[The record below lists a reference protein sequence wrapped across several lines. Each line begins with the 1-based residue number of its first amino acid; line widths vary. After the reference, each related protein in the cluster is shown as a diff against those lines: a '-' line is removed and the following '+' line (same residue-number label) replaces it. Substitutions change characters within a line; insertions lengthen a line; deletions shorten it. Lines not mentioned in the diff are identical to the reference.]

1 MATFVI
7 NRANCKVPDTSFLI
21 DILDERI
28 DQMNKYIEKDC
39 LRLFIKE
46 YGDVVSMIDEAVRV
60 GLRKW

>member
-1 MATFVI
+1 MSEET
-7 NRANCKVPDTSFLI
+7 KFLEWLNNI
-21 DILDERI
+21 DWKKTKFICLNEHFF
-28 DQMNKYIEKDC
+28 KYIEKDC